1 MGFPLVQI
9 GSLDLFWMP
18 NLAEALAPVADI
30 RLDSTWA
37 SKSAPER
44 IANRHNA
51 RHLQAALSLYKRCPV
66 LQRQNLVYHYL
77 CRRFDRWLLSRLDPN
92 LDALY
97 VLSGCGQRTV
107 AAVKKRGKPVVIES
121 GSTHTDFQHKI
132 VWKEYQRN
140 GLRDPLFPESYRNGV
155 RQEFLDADFI
165 QIPSRFVKQTYL
177 EEGIPEEK
185 LLLAGYGVDVER
197 FRLRTASDATDKFRV
212 ICPSGVNLRK
222 GARVLVEAWRRL
234 GWRDAELHWVG
245 WPGHPQVRHLFGD
258 PLPKVVWHGWMSH
271 DQLSALYR
279 SCDVLVLPSFEEGL
293 ARVLVEAAA
302 SGLPLIATANTGVED
317 FFTPGQPEGWLI
329 EAGSVDGLCAALEE
343 AKRDRQT
350 TFDLGQRAARRARQ
364 GFSWADYGRQVRE
377 NFGRVLGS

>member
-107 AAVKKRGKPVVIES
+107 ASVKKRGKPVVIES

-212 ICPSGVNLRK
+212 ICPSEEK
-222 GARVLVEAWRRL
+222 I
-234 GWRDAELHWVG
+234 LHPVVA
-245 WPGHPQVRHLFGD
+245 GHPENQLI
-258 PLPKVVWHGWMSH
+258 PKVAQEPPAGAHGPHRRVAPAHIRVEKEQS
-271 DQLSALYR
+271 
-279 SCDVLVLPSFEEGL
+279 LP
-293 ARVLVEAAA
+293 
-302 SGLPLIATANTGVED
+302 
-317 FFTPGQPEGWLI
+317 
-329 EAGSVDGLCAALEE
+329 
-343 AKRDRQT
+343 QT
-350 TFDLGQRAARRARQ
+350 RCDLGNQLNAEI
-364 GFSWADYGRQVRE
+364 D
-377 NFGRVLGS
+377 